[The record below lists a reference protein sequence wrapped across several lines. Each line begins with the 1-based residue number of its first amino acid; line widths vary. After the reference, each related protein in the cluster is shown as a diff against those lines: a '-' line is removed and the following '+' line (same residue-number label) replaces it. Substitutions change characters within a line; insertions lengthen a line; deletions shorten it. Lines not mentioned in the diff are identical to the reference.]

1 MPARVANLVPYL
13 GLAAISTLLL
23 LFSVVACGSADTSEE
38 VQVTKVKQVANESEE
53 SGASGASGSDGAAGP
68 AATAAP
74 SAPRA
79 APGSTAAPAA
89 TAATEQ
95 TSERVVAVSEQGTTG
110 FFQNAPLTD
119 EAQSSAAPQNRI
131 IVRTVDMGI
140 IVPNVA
146 RSTDEILGMTRRYGG
161 WLVSSDRSRKH
172 QAALSVRVPAESLEE
187 FVLDVR
193 AAADGVEH
201 ETSTSQ
207 DVTDEFVDNQ
217 ARLNGLRSTE
227 ARLLAFLEQAVNVE
241 EALNVQVE
249 LARIQLEIEEIQGR
263 LRFMAEVA
271 AFSLVNLTLTTKP
284 GEMPVDIGLDDTFRA
299 GLPTVFRA
307 TFRPPEGVD
316 EFKFT
321 WHFGDGS
328 RPVEGT
334 RTAPTTNPGDRVTA
348 TVSHTYTNVDQ
359 SPYIVQMSISG
370 IGDAGLF
377 LGTDTLIATVT
388 QIPGIEVFAGEDRVV
403 DEGDDV
409 EYAGSF
415 TRPESLR
422 DFRYRWDFGD
432 GSATVFEVPDE
443 DETRAVAKHTFPDYR
458 PDPYPVVLTV
468 IAQSDAGEI
477 RGTST
482 FNVRVNEVEG
492 FVVAG
497 WDIGSTFKSAVRA
510 LSVVG
515 QVVLTILIWVGIF
528 SPVWLAVIA
537 VVIFIPRIRRRF
549 GWGLGGVPPTPMPP
563 GPWQPRQFEAVPASP
578 IGTAPH
584 PAPEPT
590 QPPQTATVAE
600 GEAPDIE
607 EEEQP
612 TLLCSNCG
620 VVFPATNQNG
630 QPARFCPSCGA
641 EAPSADDEERPPN
654 P

>member
-1 MPARVANLVPYL
+1 MAARLSTLALLLAAVLTLSL
-13 GLAAISTLLL
+13 GLM
-23 LFSVVACGSADTSEE
+23 ACGASDEGIS
-38 VQVTKVKQVANESEE
+38 VTRVLDSVEQESE
-53 SGASGASGSDGAAGP
+53 A

-74 SAPRA
+74 SARP
-79 APGSTAAPAA
+79 TAAPAA
-89 TAATEQ
+89 TAAPAQ
-95 TSERVVAVSEQGTTG
+95 ASERVVAVSEQGTTG

-119 EAQSSAAPQNRI
+119 EAQSSVAPQNRV

-161 WLVSSDRSRKH
+161 WLVNSDRSRKH

-207 DVTDEFVDNQ
+207 DVTDDFVDNQ

-284 GEMPVDIGLDDTFRA
+284 GQMPVDIGLDATFRS
-299 GLPTVFRA
+299 GLATVFRA

-316 EFKFT
+316 EFRFT
-321 WHFGDGS
+321 WDFGDGS
-328 RPVEGT
+328 RRVEGT
-334 RTAPTTNPGDRVTA
+334 QTAPTTDAGERVTA
-348 TVSHTYTNVDQ
+348 TVSHTYTNVEQ

-377 LGTDTLIATVT
+377 LGSDTLIATVT
-388 QIPGIEVFAGEDRVV
+388 RILGIEVFAGEDRVV
-403 DEGDDV
+403 DEGDEM
-409 EYAGSF
+409 EYTGSF
-415 TRPESLR
+415 TRPETLW

-432 GSATVFEVPDE
+432 GSATVFEVPE
-443 DETRAVAKHTFPDYR
+443 EGETRAVAKHTFPDYR
-458 PDPYPVVLTV
+458 PDPYQVVLTV
-468 IAQSDAGEI
+468 IAQSEAGEI
-477 RGTST
+477 RGSSS

-497 WDIGSTFKSAVRA
+497 WNVGGTFKSAVRA

-515 QVVLTILIWVGIF
+515 QVLLTVVIWVGIF

-537 VVIFIPRIRRRF
+537 AVIFVPRIMRRF
-549 GWGLGGVPPTPMPP
+549 RWRLSSVPSVPTPPV
-563 GPWQPRQFEAVPASP
+563 PWQPGRSETVPARP
-578 IGTAPH
+578 VGTVPPPEPESQA
-584 PAPEPT
+584 APEPA
-590 QPPQTATVAE
+590 PVA
-600 GEAPDIE
+600 E

-620 VVFPATNQNG
+620 VVYPANDPNG
-630 QPARFCPSCGA
+630 RPAMFCPSCGA
-641 EAPSADDEERPPN
+641 EAPSPDD
-654 P
+654 